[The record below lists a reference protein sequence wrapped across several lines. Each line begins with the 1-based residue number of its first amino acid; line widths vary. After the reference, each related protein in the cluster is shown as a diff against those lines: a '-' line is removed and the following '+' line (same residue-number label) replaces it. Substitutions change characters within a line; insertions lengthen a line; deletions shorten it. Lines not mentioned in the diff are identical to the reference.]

1 MFKWIK
7 EFFMFWFFYVVR
19 IPSQYK
25 DFKQMMKLQNRLNS
39 EGYCEIFLT
48 EFEKMSEEEQKVHIL
63 IFLDIVMQNPEIKE
77 EESFATIVQYAEK
90 YGVKINV

>member
-1 MFKWIK
+1 MLSWIK

-25 DFKQMMKLQNRLNS
+25 DFKQMMKLQTRLVK
-39 EGYCEIFLT
+39 EGYCEIFLN
-48 EFEKMSEEEQKVHIL
+48 EFESMNEAEQKVHIL
-63 IFLDIVMQNPEIKE
+63 IFLDIVQQNPEIKE
-77 EESFATIVQYAEK
+77 EKSFAIILQYAEK